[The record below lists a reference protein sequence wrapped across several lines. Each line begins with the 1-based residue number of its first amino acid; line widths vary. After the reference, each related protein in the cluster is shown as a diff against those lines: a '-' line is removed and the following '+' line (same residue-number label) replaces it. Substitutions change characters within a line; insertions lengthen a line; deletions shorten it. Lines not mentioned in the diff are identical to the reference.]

1 MSISINQSIT
11 LLMSFSY
18 VWMCVCMRER
28 ESERESERP
37 WVRGAHDPCCLPE
50 LLLIPLDSFTLTDH
64 NFYNLSRIHSI
75 THWRQTTH
83 QYYVRALLGTGDF
96 YILLGGLVW
105 FWWGFCYNFNIS
117 TTKTSCLCS
126 IFGRWGVI
134 WNEEEIGFYT
144 QNIYKNWVQ
153 CTLLI

>member
-1 MSISINQSIT
+1 
-11 LLMSFSY
+11 MSFSY
-18 VWMCVCMRER
+18 VWMCVYVW

-50 LLLIPLDSFTLTDH
+50 LLLIPLDSLTLTDH

-96 YILLGGLVW
+96 YILHSGLVW
-105 FWWGFCYNFNIS
+105 FWWVFCYNFACFRP
-117 TTKTSCLCS
+117 KTSCLCS
-126 IFGRWGVI
+126 IFGRHGVI
-134 WNEEEIGFYT
+134 WNEGEIQGFYT
-144 QNIYKNWVQ
+144 QNIYKYWVQ